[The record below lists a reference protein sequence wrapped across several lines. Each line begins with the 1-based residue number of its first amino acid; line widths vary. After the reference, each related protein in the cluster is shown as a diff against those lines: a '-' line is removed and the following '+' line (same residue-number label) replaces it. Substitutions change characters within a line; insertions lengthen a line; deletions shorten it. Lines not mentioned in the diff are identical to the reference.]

1 MQNGLAGQEEE
12 EQNEAM
18 NAMVPTQAWDE
29 SGPPLNP
36 PQMLNE
42 GELPIGTGQESTE
55 KEVCVTLSELLSAS
69 LVHFQLS

>member
-42 GELPIGTGQESTE
+42 GELPRAAVCFIGCIFSY
-55 KEVCVTLSELLSAS
+55 LDM
-69 LVHFQLS
+69 